1 MIQNNNI
8 VIIVEESDRHINL
21 YTHTIEYSYSS
32 CKSRYMDPIFQM
44 ENIKRNLEAMY
55 PMSNRFM
62 RHWESYQWISWRQS
76 IDVRPLNS
84 FMTSST
90 GVSSNPGI
98 IWLYGYKCR
107 TVTSYKILAVS
118 DFLFGYSVI
127 RRDYRYFI
135 GISNSVSV
143 FDSMNLLAAWSIYV
157 PGSIGRFKIRNIL
170 VQGILRKCF

>member
-1 MIQNNNI
+1 MTGILIYIHILSNIPIPPANPDTWTPYFKWKILKEISRLCIQW
-8 VIIVEESDRHINL
+8 VIDSCD
-21 YTHTIEYSYSS
+21 IEKAISGS
-32 CKSRYMDPIFQM
+32 
-44 ENIKRNLEAMY
+44 
-55 PMSNRFM
+55 
-62 RHWESYQWISWRQS
+62 ISWRQS